1 VIIKTDF
8 ENFWQG
14 FGIFCTGASAGVYT
28 RNSIS
33 ANSNAGVAS
42 RGTCSALFQASI
54 YLSIYLSIDICI
66 CIKRE
71 WRRGTCLA
79 LSQDNKLFKLNKV

>member
-54 YLSIYLSIDICI
+54 YLSIYRYMYLYHAGVAT
-66 CIKRE
+66 RHAGVAT
-71 WRRGTCLA
+71 RHVLGALA
-79 LSQDNKLFKLNKV
+79 GQQVV